1 VPHRQIT
8 FKFNN
13 TEKKIKKKKKKKLG
27 YNIMDNENKFGK
39 KFGELLLI
47 LCCVVF
53 MRIGD
58 VLF

>member
-1 VPHRQIT
+1 
-8 FKFNN
+8 
-13 TEKKIKKKKKKKLG
+13 
-27 YNIMDNENKFGK
+27 MDKENKFGK